1 MKAGNCSYG
10 CPGDVPEVIP
20 VFPLPAALLLPRA
33 DMPLNIFE
41 PRYVAMVDAAV
52 AGDRVI
58 GMVQPDENARPCALG
73 PVLRTVG
80 CAGRIVS
87 LAETGDGRYVITL
100 TGIARFRVVE
110 ELALGTPFRQC
121 RVTAAPFA
129 GDFVTEASAV
139 DRNAVLRAFRAY
151 LDAHKL
157 DADWESVGRA
167 SDETLVNVLAMMAP
181 FGPAEKQALLE
192 APDLKARAE
201 TLVALTEMSLAGRG
215 RGAEGA
221 ERVLQ

>member
-1 MKAGNCSYG
+1 
-10 CPGDVPEVIP
+10 
-20 VFPLPAALLLPRA
+20 
-33 DMPLNIFE
+33 MPLNIFE

-100 TGIARFRVVE
+100 TGIARFRIVE

-167 SDETLVNVLAMMAP
+167 SDDPVNVLVRCRSGRLETGRSGLDGAP
-181 FGPAEKQALLE
+181 RPSSRSPKCRSPVAAE
-192 APDLKARAE
+192 
-201 TLVALTEMSLAGRG
+201 GR
-215 RGAEGA
+215 GA

>member
-1 MKAGNCSYG
+1 MKAGNCVYG
-10 CPGDVPEVIP
+10 CTGDMPSVIP

-41 PRYVAMVDAAV
+41 PRYLAMIDDAV
-52 AGDRVI
+52 AGNRVI
-58 GMVQPDENARPCALG
+58 GMVQPDENAAPCACG
-73 PVLRTVG
+73 PSLRSIG

-87 LAETGDGRYVITL
+87 FAETGDGRYMITL
-100 TGIARFRVVE
+100 TGIARFRIVE
-110 ELALGTPFRQC
+110 ELPLAVPFRRC
-121 RVTAAPFA
+121 RITTEPFA
-129 GDFVTEASAV
+129 VDFVAADETV

-151 LDAHKL
+151 LDAHSL

-167 SDETLVNVLAMMAP
+167 SNETLVNALAMMGP

-201 TLVALTEMSLAGRG
+201 TLVAIAEMALPRAGG
-215 RGAEGA
+215 SGSDGKM
-221 ERVLQ
+221 LQ